1 MISSLRNF
9 HLPLPWCLPIQATM
23 TLLLGYLFFFS
34 LPLPSH
40 YFLLNC
46 YCLCGTRVG
55 SGLPLWLG
63 GDAGAAGDVGSIPG
77 SRRSPGG
84 GNGNPLL
91 YFCLENPM
99 DRGGWWA
106 TVHRVAQSQT
116 GLKWLSIHAHVRSV
130 CQLFA
135 CLISS
140 LPILQ
145 TICQDP
151 SPAELWLAAKMLGY
165 VYNQLHC
172 TPTSLLLI
180 LKRAPP
186 TVSPLPKFPCLIS
199 SDLTPTQS
207 SGLSSNVPVLG
218 KPSLILLVELCQCQ
232 ELHLIVLRS

>member
-1 MISSLRNF
+1 MAIPPWMYPISSNK
-9 HLPLPWCLPIQATM
+9 I
-23 TLLLGYLFFFS
+23 S
-34 LPLPSH
+34 LKDTKWWKEKVS
-40 YFLLNC
+40 
-46 YCLCGTRVG
+46 
-55 SGLPLWLG
+55 LW
-63 GDAGAAGDVGSIPG
+63 
-77 SRRSPGG
+77 
-84 GNGNPLL
+84 
-91 YFCLENPM
+91 
-99 DRGGWWA
+99 
-106 TVHRVAQSQT
+106 SQT

-151 SPAELWLAAKMLGY
+151 SPAELWLAAQMLGY

-186 TVSPLPKFPCLIS
+186 TMSPLPKFPCLIS

-232 ELHLIVLRS
+232 ELYLIDRKSTRLNSSHIL

>member
-1 MISSLRNF
+1 M
-9 HLPLPWCLPIQATM
+9 QATM
-23 TLLLGYLFFFS
+23 TLPLGYLFSFS
-34 LPLPSH
+34 LPFPSH
-40 YFLLNC
+40 YILLNC
-46 YCLCGTRVG
+46 YCLCGSRVG
-55 SGLPLWLG
+55 SGLPLWLRG
-63 GDAGAAGDVGSIPG
+63 NARAAGDVGSIPW
-77 SRRSPGG
+77 SRRSPRG

-91 YFCLENPM
+91 YSFLENPM
-99 DRGGWWA
+99 DRGSRWA

-116 GLKWLSIHAHVRSV
+116 RLKQLSIHAHVGSV

-151 SPAELWLAAKMLGY
+151 SPAELWLAAQMLGY

-186 TVSPLPKFPCLIS
+186 TMSPLPKFPCLIS

-218 KPSLILLVELCQCQ
+218 KPSLILCPTGPPARLYLS
-232 ELHLIVLRS
+232 LHCT